1 MSSETAP
8 VRLLPWDAYLAGR
21 GAAQT
26 YRECRSCCAPAFAQ
40 QRALIRRIVERTKP
54 RVVACLGAGVLNDI
68 PYRTLWGSGA
78 RLHLVDWLPGAIE
91 AGVALSII
99 ATDETAGAH
108 CAYCALGGD
117 RAREYCTNFHRSGPA
132 PSAVCDRFV
141 PTPGDPPACDAFEIG
156 SWPQVHVEDVT
167 GGYASAFALGLGPEL
182 RGVTTWKQAFA
193 RANALARRIGRPA
206 RRRQRLSIADASVDL
221 VTSSMLLTQFEHEPY
236 DYFTKQVARL
246 IGLPGAGDEKRL
258 NRAMARLRDALV
270 DQQVEEHCLEIRRI
284 LAPGGRVFMSFE
296 LFHIDPEG
304 TDWFLVREMQ
314 RSLSTLDRHFR
325 FNFDIIG
332 EGESLTRF
340 QSRRAPSVVLAL
352 VLEAKALATRHAT
365 VSPPGHSG

>member
-1 MSSETAP
+1 MRRKSSSQTAP
-8 VRLLPWDAYLAGR
+8 VGLLPWDAYLAGQ
-21 GAAQT
+21 GAAQA
-26 YRECRSCCAPAFAQ
+26 YRECRSRRAPAFRQ
-40 QRALIRRIVERTKP
+40 QRAFIRRIIERTKP
-54 RVVACLGAGVLNDI
+54 DVVACLGAGVLNDI
-68 PYRTLWGSGA
+68 PYRTLMGSGA

-99 ATDETAGAH
+99 ATDEAGGAH

-117 RAREYCTNFHRSGPA
+117 RARECCANFHLSGP
-132 PSAVCDRFV
+132 PSSAVCDRFV
-141 PTPGDPPACDAFEIG
+141 PTAGDPPACDAFEIG

-206 RRRQRLSIADASVDL
+206 RQRQRLSIADASVDL
-221 VTSSMLLTQFEHEPY
+221 VTSSMLLSQFEHEPY
-236 DYFTKQVARL
+236 DYFAKQAARL
-246 IGLPGAGDEKRL
+246 IGPPGAGDERRL

-284 LAPGGRVFMSFE
+284 LAPGGRAFMSFE
-296 LFHIDPEG
+296 LFHLNPER
-304 TDWFLVREMQ
+304 TDWFLVRETH
-314 RSLSTLDRHFR
+314 RSLPALDQHFR

-332 EGESLTRF
+332 AGESLTRF
-340 QSRRAPSVVLAL
+340 QSGRAPSVVLAL
-352 VLEAKALATRHAT
+352 VLEAKAPATRH
-365 VSPPGHSG
+365 

>member
-1 MSSETAP
+1 MRRKSSSDTAP

-21 GAAQT
+21 SATQT
-26 YRECRSCCAPAFAQ
+26 YRECRSCCAPAFAH

-68 PYRTLWGSGA
+68 PYRTLLGSGA
-78 RLHLVDWLPGAIE
+78 RLHLIDWLPGAIE
-91 AGVALSII
+91 AGIALSII
-99 ATDETAGAH
+99 ATDEAGGPH
-108 CAYCALGGD
+108 CAYCALAGD
-117 RAREYCTNFHRSGPA
+117 RARECCSNFHRSGA
-132 PSAVCDRFV
+132 ASSAVCDRFV

-182 RGVTTWKQAFA
+182 RGVTNWKQAFA

-206 RRRQRLSIADASVDL
+206 RRRQRLNIADASVDL

-236 DYFTKQVARL
+236 DYFAKQVARL
-246 IGLPGAGDEKRL
+246 IGPPGTVDEGRL
-258 NRAMARLRDALV
+258 NRTMARLRDALV

-296 LFHIDPEG
+296 LFHIDPEQ
-304 TDWFLVREMQ
+304 TDWFLVREMH
-314 RSLSTLDRHFR
+314 RSLSALDRHFR
-325 FNFDIIG
+325 FNFDLIG

-352 VLEAKALATRHAT
+352 VLEAKTPAARH
-365 VSPPGHSG
+365 